1 MNFTEIL
8 NLISWGLK
16 AFGAFFAVMGVI
28 KWSEG
33 HGDENASMKNS
44 GTKQMV
50 GGAIIF
56 VIGLKFVS
64 ILQQYFTY

>member
-8 NLISWGLK
+8 NLMAWALK
-16 AFGAFFAVMGVI
+16 LFGAFLTVMGVV
-28 KWSEG
+28 KWGEG
-33 HGDENASMKNS
+33 HGSDNAADKNS

-56 VIGLKFVS
+56 VVGLKLVPL
-64 ILQQYFTY
+64 LQNFINY